1 MFLFPVARFDR
12 ASQIISEKMWE
23 KRACEE
29 LINTR
34 RGVSELFVWSF
45 FHVSSNRFRNLGLH
59 PDDEVLHVKFGEIGQ
74 RGVAH
79 VVWTN
84 MSAKRLCNL
93 LCWKTDQQKGQ
104 VVDMFSM
111 CVFILL
117 EDMLFCLAPSVG
129 IVCPSTSRGQEI
141 TVGSVGRFDGAV
153 ISTARQKQHGTDTAR
168 DTGTA
173 HGTGTTHG
181 TATRRRDTAAK
192 RCSGCEWVLQ
202 CLRQCEERI
211 TEERKRDNRTGL
223 I

>member
-1 MFLFPVARFDR
+1 MFLFPVARIDR

-84 MSAKRLCNL
+84 MSAKGLCNL

-129 IVCPSTSRGQEI
+129 IVCPSQHLGDKRSPWGVWGHLMVRSSAQRG
-141 TVGSVGRFDGAV
+141 RN
-153 ISTARQKQHGTDTAR
+153 STAPTQQETQEQHMARAQHTAQQHDAETRQQNG
-168 DTGTA
+168 G
-173 HGTGTTHG
+173 
-181 TATRRRDTAAK
+181 
-192 RCSGCEWVLQ
+192 SGCEWVLQ
-202 CLRQCEERI
+202 C
-211 TEERKRDNRTGL
+211 
-223 I
+223 